1 MISQRVIKAI
11 CLLIVSA
18 VLFAQFTAVSHA
30 HDVLDH
36 SPEPAVCMACIAASQ
51 NDGDLDIPPP
61 ESTEPSITILISY
74 TPLTL
79 TEPCP
84 LFGYVHET
92 ARASPHTRSS
102 APRAPPH

>member
-18 VLFAQFTAVSHA
+18 FLFAQFTAVSHA
-30 HDVLDH
+30 HDDSDH
-36 SPEPAVCMACIAASQ
+36 SPEPAICTVCVMASQ
-51 NDGDLDIPPP
+51 NDDDLDIPPP
-61 ESTEPSITILISY
+61 EPVEPGVIIRISY
-74 TPLTL
+74 TPLTIIEL
-79 TEPCP
+79 PF

-92 ARASPHTRSS
+92 APVSPDIRPS